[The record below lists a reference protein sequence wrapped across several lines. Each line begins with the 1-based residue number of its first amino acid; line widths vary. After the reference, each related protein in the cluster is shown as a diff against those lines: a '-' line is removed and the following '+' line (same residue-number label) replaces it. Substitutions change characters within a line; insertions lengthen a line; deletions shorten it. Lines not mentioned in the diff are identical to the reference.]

1 MISNQSLRDRLAEID
16 AQIALLEA
24 ERKII
29 QEQLGVVTY
38 PVLSLPF
45 DITSEIFVQCLPPV
59 SNSEPIFHFPQ
70 KLPAALLLSQIC
82 RTWRDIAFKTPRIWA
97 QFSISSFNWPKD
109 HALGPRRVTE
119 WVERAGS
126 APLSFILDRYES
138 GWTPS
143 PPTPA
148 VHLPLFPF
156 SAQWRNVDLRLPYA
170 DVSGDEFHSALFR
183 KLPNL
188 HTLAIKTE
196 MGVIPGDPVIS
207 AFQHAPSLRA
217 AFLVN
222 TPPAQILLP
231 WAQLTQFT
239 GHWFEGTDC
248 LHVLRA
254 APSLV
259 ECTFTTSG
267 REGIPIKTALLPPH
281 RHLEIL
287 SLTRGTVCLDLLC
300 TLTLPALKELE
311 FNNSGDGYRNE
322 PELHA
327 PFIEFLARSR
337 PSLRRLSMVHAYQ
350 RLVHCFPFLHALTT
364 LEMADLAGDDL
375 PNLLHALMAS
385 HETSEVVLPNLR
397 TLVVSL
403 LESHRGTPS
412 IVDYGR

>member
-1 MISNQSLRDRLAEID
+1 
-16 AQIALLEA
+16 
-24 ERKII
+24 
-29 QEQLGVVTY
+29 VV
-38 PVLSLPF
+38 
-45 DITSEIFVQCLPPV
+45 D
-59 SNSEPIFHFPQ
+59 
-70 KLPAALLLSQIC
+70 
-82 RTWRDIAFKTPRIWA
+82 
-97 QFSISSFNWPKD
+97 
-109 HALGPRRVTE
+109 
-119 WVERAGS
+119 
-126 APLSFILDRYES
+126 
-138 GWTPS
+138 
-143 PPTPA
+143 
-148 VHLPLFPF
+148 
-156 SAQWRNVDLRLPYA
+156 
-170 DVSGDEFHSALFR
+170 
-183 KLPNL
+183 
-188 HTLAIKTE
+188 
-196 MGVIPGDPVIS
+196 

-217 AFLVN
+217 VVLVHI
-222 TPPAQILLP
+222 PPALILLP

-281 RHLEIL
+281 RHLKIL
-287 SLTRGTVCLDLLC
+287 SLTRATVCLDLLC

-327 PFIEFLARSR
+327 PFIEFLVRSR

-375 PNLLHALMAS
+375 PNLLHALMGS

-412 IVDYGR
+412 IVDYGEVADALGRRWYQNGHGHTDDSLNSGSRPLYVRLESFQMTWTSYGGNTDLLSPPTNFRVNRPRFVELVDAGMRISVQATVENSELPATRAWI